1 MSAGRIGSGAD
12 AAHVVV
18 LHDRRVAARPRQ
30 ILVGFDGSETSQR
43 ALDAAA
49 DLVGYGSSLAV
60 VHVRRAGSPEDDT
73 VVRAREQLVQRQ
85 IPARYLE
92 TCGHPATEIVAAA
105 EAVGADLV
113 VVGRRNA
120 LRRVLGSVS
129 AAVVRRAPC
138 DVLVVR

>member
-1 MSAGRIGSGAD
+1 M
-12 AAHVVV
+12 
-18 LHDRRVAARPRQ
+18 AARPRQ

-60 VHVRRAGSPEDDT
+60 VHVRRAGSPEGDAVD
-73 VVRAREQLVQRQ
+73 RARERLIQRHV
-85 IPARYLE
+85 PARYLE
-92 TCGHPATEIVAAA
+92 ACGHPAKEIVAAA

-120 LRRVLGSVS
+120 FKRVLGSVS
-129 AAVVRRAPC
+129 AAVVRRAHC